1 MFFLPVLGLKN
12 KSLCFHLYLSGP
24 QNLLVLL
31 DLLDPVTAVLTQ
43 TVFLSSLI
51 AGSSLNLVSSIR
63 LVLPVF
69 FFFFFFDFFRLL
81 PVCAALK
88 VTRCPSPPM
97 FVSAPEV
104 LFVLEFWLSRRW
116 FLSPP

>member
-1 MFFLPVLGLKN
+1 MFFPPVLGSKN

-31 DLLDPVTAVLTQ
+31 VLLDPLDPVTAVLTQ

-69 FFFFFFDFFRLL
+69 FFFDF
-81 PVCAALK
+81 
-88 VTRCPSPPM
+88 
-97 FVSAPEV
+97 SACF
-104 LFVLEFWLSRRW
+104 LFVRC
-116 FLSPP
+116 